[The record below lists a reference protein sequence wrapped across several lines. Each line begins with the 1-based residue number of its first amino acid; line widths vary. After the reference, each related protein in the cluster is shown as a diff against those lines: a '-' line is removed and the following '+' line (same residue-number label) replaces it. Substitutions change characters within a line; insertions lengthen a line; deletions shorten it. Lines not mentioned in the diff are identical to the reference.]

1 MCRGVH
7 WIAIS
12 DIILYLSSVEISNAT
27 EFTVQNKNSVMRVLA
42 NGILHIKYPMGAEI
56 NTLDIQDIQKG
67 YAALPDTKPMKVLQE
82 LGMHVNMTN
91 KARKYAAENS
101 PHLLGVAYVIKG
113 LAQRLLIRF
122 YVRMLKK
129 DKPTAVFNNFD
140 DALVW
145 LLSI

>member
-1 MCRGVH
+1 
-7 WIAIS
+7 
-12 DIILYLSSVEISNAT
+12 
-27 EFTVQNKNSVMRVLA
+27 MRVLA

-56 NTLDIQDIQKG
+56 NTLDIQEIQKG
-67 YAALPDTKPMKVLQE
+67 YAALPDPKPMKVLQE